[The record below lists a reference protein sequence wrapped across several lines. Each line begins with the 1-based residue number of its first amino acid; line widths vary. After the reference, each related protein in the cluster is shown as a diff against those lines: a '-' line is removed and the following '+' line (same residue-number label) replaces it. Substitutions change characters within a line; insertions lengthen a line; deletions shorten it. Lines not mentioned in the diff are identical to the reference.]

1 MSDSLLSDI
10 FLETLNRLRYY
21 SPDFV
26 NEVSDLLDMD
36 KVSIY
41 RRLRGTVRFTVDEIG
56 LLAHKFNISL
66 DSLLGEQSE
75 GKYRAWKMDLPLLF
89 TGQGFDYDTME
100 QNIPLLQRWNQEP
113 VSETGGAIGFLT
125 RHFYMKYHE
134 LSRFMLFK
142 WAHYYS
148 DIDPS
153 KRFGDVEL
161 PERMSKLFL
170 DHIAEYRRVKHTFY
184 IWDSN
189 IIRNLV
195 NDINYFQSMSLI
207 SEEDKQLLKE
217 DICQF
222 LSDCEV
228 MTSTGR
234 FMNTDNT
241 FDLYISPINI
251 DTSHVYMNF
260 GNNWIYTV
268 EVYGIR
274 SFLTFKP
281 HICKE
286 MSIKINNLKRA
297 STLISQSAE
306 KERILFFKK
315 QCDIVEAM

>member
-21 SPDFV
+21 RPDFI
-26 NEVSDLLDMD
+26 NEVSALLDMD

-56 LLAHKFNISL
+56 LLAHKFNISI
-66 DSLLGEQSE
+66 DNLLGEQPE
-75 GKYRAWKMDLPLLF
+75 GRYKSWKMDLPLVI
-89 TGQGFDYDTME
+89 TGQGFDYESME
-100 QNIPLLQRWNQEP
+100 QNIPILQQWNQEK

-125 RHFYMKYHE
+125 RHFYMKYPE
-134 LSRFMLFK
+134 LSRFMLFR

-153 KRFGDVEL
+153 VKFDDVEL
-161 PERMSKLFL
+161 PERLSKLFS
-170 DHIAEYRRVKHTFY
+170 DHIAEYRKVKHTFY
-184 IWDSN
+184 IWDCN
-189 IIRNLV
+189 IIRNL
-195 NDINYFQSMSLI
+195 INEIKYFQSMSLL
-207 SEEDKQLLKE
+207 SERAKQLLKE

-222 LSDCEV
+222 LNDCEI
-228 MTSTGR
+228 MASTGK

-241 FDLYISPINI
+241 FDLYISPIHI
-251 DTSHVYMNF
+251 ETSHVYMRF
-260 GNNWIYTV
+260 GNNWVYTV

-274 SFLTFKP
+274 SFITFKP
-281 HICKE
+281 HVCEE
-286 MSIKINNLKRA
+286 MSIRINQLKRA

-315 QCDIVEAM
+315 QCELVENL